1 MQLAPYAKGRFA
13 GHLDQQQNAFRE
25 ALLNC
30 DHQLLNMEQGQHLL
44 TQGEAQDALY
54 LVPEGKVSMH
64 ISAING
70 RRFQLG
76 EVNCHWHL
84 YGEMEFFTGTV
95 CQWSVVAEARMQIRQ
110 ICLKSVQQLLLK
122 QPEFSLFFASAL
134 AWDYQ
139 DSLDIYTNRLL
150 HTISYNIAW
159 DLLHRPQTQAN
170 LHGFGK
176 MDQEAERFGT
186 TSRVFRRAVRE
197 LIDKG
202 LVEKQGASLKILD
215 FDRLKQFV
223 DQG

>member
-1 MQLAPYAKGRFA
+1 MQLAPYSKGRFA
-13 GHLDQQQNAFRE
+13 GHLMQQADAFRE
-25 ALLNC
+25 ALLTC
-30 DHQLLNMEQGQHLL
+30 DHQLLNMEPGQHLL
-44 TQGEAQDALY
+44 TQGEALDALY

-76 EVNCHWHL
+76 EVKCHWHL

-122 QPEFSLFFASAL
+122 QPEYSLFFANAL

-197 LIDKG
+197 LTDKG
-202 LVEKQGASLKILD
+202 LIEKQGACLKILD
-215 FDRLKQFV
+215 IDRLKQFV